1 MGGAFS
7 KSGHQVKL
15 GGLTTC
21 LFITIMRPKFTFTQS
36 SDPSI
41 TEAPSPAY
49 HFPETFANYSENT
62 NSPSGDEPPP
72 PYDPGPS
79 LMTYK

>member
-1 MGGAFS
+1 MGVLFL
-7 KSGHQVKL
+7 KVDLQVKL

-21 LFITIMRPKFTFTQS
+21 LFITIMRPKLTFTQS

-41 TEAPSPAY
+41 TEAPPPAY
-49 HFPETFANYSENT
+49 HFQETFANYSENT

-72 PYDPGPS
+72 YNPGPF
-79 LMTYK
+79 LMT